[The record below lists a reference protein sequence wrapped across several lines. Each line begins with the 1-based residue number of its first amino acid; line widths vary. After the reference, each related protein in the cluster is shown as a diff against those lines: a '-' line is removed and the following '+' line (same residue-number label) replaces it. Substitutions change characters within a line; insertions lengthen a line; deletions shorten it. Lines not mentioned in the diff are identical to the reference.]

1 MAFDPNQHPDK
12 NFAPPTP
19 GEKVAAWVRVATEQ
33 TTKNG
38 NPYFPTTLVILA
50 DRVAAQGEK
59 GDKGRLL
66 FDDVMTAQNMQWRL
80 AKVCRA
86 VKNLTPF
93 DERDHKAMQKRLMLN
108 DAGEAVAVVV
118 VVANES
124 YTKNDGTPGTK
135 AKIVD
140 FKPYGGAWADDF
152 DALIDAGEKAAK
164 EAAAKADGKRSG
176 SGGGSGSGSGGG
188 ARPAR
193 GGGGE
198 ESGLPF
204 DGGAGVDDGDIPF

>member
-38 NPYFPTTLVILA
+38 NPYFPTTLVILT
-50 DRVAAQGEK
+50 DRVSAQGEK

-66 FDDVMTAQNMQWRL
+66 FDDVMTSANMGWRL

-108 DAGEAVAVVV
+108 DANEAVAVVV

-140 FKPYGGAWADDF
+140 FKPYGGAWDADF
-152 DALIDAGEKAAK
+152 DDLIEAGEKAAK
-164 EAAAKADGKRSG
+164 EAAAKMDGKRSG
-176 SGGGSGSGSGGG
+176 SGGGSGSGPSGG

-193 GGGGE
+193 SGVDAE
-198 ESGLPF
+198 GLPSF
-204 DGGAGVDDGDIPF
+204 DEGDIPF